1 MKLLFASLL
10 LFTTPTL
17 AATPAC
23 PAPQT
28 IATVDG
34 MVCDMCAQS
43 IKKVLEK
50 EASVASVDINLT
62 SKEVLITV
70 KPGKTLSD
78 DIVKEKI
85 DWAGYKLTALKH
97 SCAAPAKKT

>member
-1 MKLLFASLL
+1 MKSVFAALFLLA
-10 LFTTPTL
+10 TP
-17 AATPAC
+17 AAAAQPAC

-50 EASVASVDINLT
+50 EPSVKSVAIDLT
-62 SKEVLITV
+62 SKEVLIAV
-70 KPGKTLSD
+70 KPGETLSD

-97 SCAAPAKKT
+97 ACAAPPGKT